1 VSQGRWVGRGPYL
14 RKTDIAAKFIA
25 SYSHHLA
32 EGCIEMERSMRTV
45 IAAIFVLVVSIIGS
59 NDAKAVPAFARK
71 FGVWC
76 AACHTTPP
84 RLNETGY
91 RFRAAGFRWPEGI
104 GIKES
109 AEHFDILDYMS
120 ARIQVS
126 YSINRSKTGATEAS
140 ISNGF
145 KLQAFELYPFIGSW
159 GKYFSTDTKVTFG
172 PDGAPVI
179 ENAYVKVNE
188 GDEKRF
194 FEARL
199 GIFHPYDGYGA
210 SDSPATIS
218 RPFFQTTPA
227 NHSGST
233 LFTTWGFD
241 QLGAEVGFDY
251 KRTSVKAAL
260 LNGLV
265 LTQEDGKFKASA
277 AQGGAL
283 TPRSP
288 APSSNT
294 PDFQF
299 FINQVLSPE
308 GGGLSLQ
315 YYHGNLFLPV
325 ANSDTFFLNKFDRVA
340 VYGSYPVAKRL
351 HLLGGFQRGR
361 DHLVTGEAFASEG
374 AFVEAAVP
382 VNELTAA
389 GVRYD
394 WFDPARD
401 RVNNESKG
409 ITSYL
414 NAWFYS
420 QFRVVVEYQRKNI
433 KRGSAPEQRDD
444 AFQVRFIYI
453 K

>member
-1 VSQGRWVGRGPYL
+1 MGRSKL
-14 RKTDIAAKFIA
+14 
-25 SYSHHLA
+25 
-32 EGCIEMERSMRTV
+32 TV
-45 IAAIFVLVVSIIGS
+45 IAGIFVLVVLIIDSG
-59 NDAKAVPAFARK
+59 DAEAMPAFARK
-71 FGVWC
+71 FGVSC
-76 AACHTTPP
+76 ASCHTTPP

-104 GIKES
+104 GIKET
-109 AEHFDILDYMS
+109 AAHFDMLDYMS
-120 ARIQVS
+120 ARLQVS
-126 YSINRSKTGATEAS
+126 YSNSRSKSGATEAS
-140 ISNGF
+140 TSNGF
-145 KLQAFELYPFIGSW
+145 KLQAFELYPFVGSW
-159 GKYFSTDTKVTFG
+159 GKFFSADTKVTFG
-172 PDGAPVI
+172 PSGAPVI
-179 ENAYVKVNE
+179 ENAYVKGNV

-227 NHSGST
+227 IKSGST

-251 KRTSVKAAL
+251 NRTSVKATL
-260 LNGLV
+260 FNGLV
-265 LTQEDGKFKASA
+265 LTQEDGQFKASA

-288 APSSNT
+288 APSFNT
-294 PDFQF
+294 PDFQLF
-299 FINQVLSPE
+299 FNQVLNSE

-325 ANSDTFFLNKFDRVA
+325 VNSSTFFLNKFDRVA
-340 VYGSYPVAKRL
+340 VYGSYPIAKRV

-361 DHLVTGEAFASEG
+361 DHRATGEAFASEG

-382 VNELTAA
+382 INELTAT

-401 RVNNESKG
+401 SENNQSKG
-409 ITSYL
+409 ITAYL
-414 NAWFYS
+414 NAWFYN
-420 QFRVVVEYQRKNI
+420 QFRVVVEYQHKNT
-433 KRGSAPEQRDD
+433 KRDSAPEQRDD